1 LPAESSSHY
10 KILRKIGAGGM
21 GEVFEPEDLLLGR
34 HVALKFLPGSLA
46 NDPLALERFKRE
58 ARAASSL
65 DHPNIPIPSTA
76 TACETRDAKKRFPS
90 EFWLSTR
97 EFYFFCFL
105 MRIVPSLATSYT
117 K

>member
-1 LPAESSSHY
+1 MKVARPASRIVFTLQ
-10 KILRKIGAGGM
+10 ILRKIGAGGM
-21 GEVFEPEDLLLGR
+21 GEVFEAEDLLLGR

-90 EFWLSTR
+90 GCR
-97 EFYFFCFL
+97 
-105 MRIVPSLATSYT
+105 LANSSSSAF
-117 K
+117 